1 MSDPRHR
8 NVNRASEAGAIIV
21 LDVQPIG
28 FPEGT
33 KTAMVELA
41 RR

>member
-1 MSDPRHR
+1 MSDALHR
-8 NVNRASEAGAIIV
+8 NVSRANEAGAIVV
-21 LDVQPIG
+21 LDVHPIG

>member
-1 MSDPRHR
+1 MSDALHR
-8 NVNRASEAGAIIV
+8 NVSRVDEAGAIIV
-21 LDVQPIG
+21 LDVHPIG